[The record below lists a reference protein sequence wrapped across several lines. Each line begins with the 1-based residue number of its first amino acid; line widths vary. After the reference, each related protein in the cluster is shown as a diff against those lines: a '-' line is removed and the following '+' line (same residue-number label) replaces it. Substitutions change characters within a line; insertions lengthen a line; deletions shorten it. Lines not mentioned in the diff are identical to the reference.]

1 MYDLLTEPLLDIR
14 KTDGQDAR
22 VTLPGLMSV
31 MMRGNLETIWSQR
44 PHQRHAL
51 HSFLAQTGAAALEL
65 AGAREIPED
74 EAHWLQLLE
83 ALTGHPGHEPW
94 QLIHEDLTAPA
105 FLQPPTMNPDSILN
119 SRLEAPTPGSL
130 DILASSKNHE
140 VKRNTVRNAEP
151 QDWFMALV
159 SLQTQ
164 ENYSGSGRKG
174 ISRIQNGEVSR
185 PALSIMPLERNFGL
199 EVRRDILALQQALP
213 AIREEYPRYPHRGG
227 TATPWTIPWE
237 GAPEE
242 TLTQESLH
250 ALYVDLSRRV
260 RLITRNGR
268 ISALY
273 TGTKGIR
280 IERPRGG
287 LTGDPWAPVNTTTKS
302 ILKMNRPGEFTYQRI
317 SQLLFSEHWQRPPL
331 LEPTPAELEVRE
343 PMRVVARCIPRK
355 QGRTFGYQERHLTA
369 RPSLQHALADPPARQ
384 DAADIS
390 GSRIKQIGEAQWNLK
405 SALRAYLR
413 SGKPPPRQREQDRSQ
428 NQLMLEQASATLDAT
443 IDRDYFKDLQDE
455 LEAAP
460 DQRDAIRQQWLRN
473 TLGPNTRDTLR
484 EYLDIL
490 PCQNSLE
497 QRARAVA
504 LNIFEGWLHGPQG
517 PLHPTQPEPGLAEP
531 GLAEPEPENEDEQ

>member
-1 MYDLLTEPLLDIR
+1 MYDLLTEPILDIR

-31 MMRGNLETIWSQR
+31 MMQGNLETIWSQR

-213 AIREEYPRYPHRGG
+213 AIEYPRYPHRGG

-237 GAPEE
+237 GAPGE
-242 TLTQESLH
+242 TLTQRAS
-250 ALYVDLSRRV
+250 
-260 RLITRNGR
+260 TRSTWTCPGG
-268 ISALY
+268 SGSSPG
-273 TGTKGIR
+273 TGGYPPSIPAPR
-280 IERPRGG
+280 GSERP
-287 LTGDPWAPVNTTTKS
+287 K
-302 ILKMNRPGEFTYQRI
+302 
-317 SQLLFSEHWQRPPL
+317 
-331 LEPTPAELEVRE
+331 
-343 PMRVVARCIPRK
+343 
-355 QGRTFGYQERHLTA
+355 
-369 RPSLQHALADPPARQ
+369 
-384 DAADIS
+384 
-390 GSRIKQIGEAQWNLK
+390 
-405 SALRAYLR
+405 
-413 SGKPPPRQREQDRSQ
+413 
-428 NQLMLEQASATLDAT
+428 
-443 IDRDYFKDLQDE
+443 
-455 LEAAP
+455 
-460 DQRDAIRQQWLRN
+460 
-473 TLGPNTRDTLR
+473 
-484 EYLDIL
+484 
-490 PCQNSLE
+490 
-497 QRARAVA
+497 
-504 LNIFEGWLHGPQG
+504 GWGM
-517 PLHPTQPEPGLAEP
+517 
-531 GLAEPEPENEDEQ
+531 